1 MSPSA
6 EYRTFGAEI
15 TYFEME
21 SRPMPIKSRLIPCW
35 SKLMKTAMLL
45 ATVLFFGAYAVGD
58 DTPATAPTTAPST
71 QPSDRSLTAEQM
83 FSKMLRPNP
92 SAARPLQPASDAPA
106 VDKSSGVGAVAPGA
120 PTLNVLREG
129 TYLVDRVG
137 RLNRSSDGTQ
147 AEFTFDSDGKTL
159 KDPPVLILPNLKLMT
174 MENAVSSANRDL
186 RFRITGMVTEYRGR
200 NYVLLEKVVVVPDP
214 AQQF

>member
-1 MSPSA
+1 M
-6 EYRTFGAEI
+6 EI
-15 TYFEME
+15 K
-21 SRPMPIKSRLIPCW
+21 PMPIKSRLIPCW
-35 SKLMKTAMLL
+35 SELMKTAMML
-45 ATVLFFGAYAVGD
+45 ATVVFFGAYAVGD
-58 DTPATAPTTAPST
+58 KAPATAPTTAPST
-71 QPSDRSLTAEQM
+71 QPSDRNLTAEQM

-92 SAARPLQPASDAPA
+92 TVARPLQPTSDGPAP
-106 VDKSSGVGAVAPGA
+106 DKTSGVGAVAPGA

-137 RLNRSSDGTQ
+137 RLNRTSDGTQ

-159 KDPPVLILPNLKLMT
+159 KDPPVLILPNLKLMA
-174 MENAVSSANRDL
+174 MENAISSANRDL

-200 NYVLLEKVVVVPDP
+200 NYVLLEKVVVVPDA